1 MLEKICTNLKT
12 SKRLKELGFE
22 AETNFLYTPTEITA
36 SKDKKLELQYWATT
50 EYIVWKKDS
59 LIPAYTL
66 EQILNELPRKIASE
80 EKDSYRYLIM
90 ETVNSF
96 FFNCLKGRIPV
107 DIHYLKNIRGGHAF
121 YYANSDYDDNSDY
134 KHCNISNNTN
144 KATTAAKLWIKLKED
159 EII

>member
-36 SKDKKLELQYWATT
+36 SEDKKLELQHWAAT

-66 EQILNELPRKIASE
+66 EQILSELPDIIE
-80 EKDSYRYLIM
+80 
-90 ETVNSF
+90 VNNSIYH
-96 FFNCLKGRIPV
+96 LMIS
-107 DIHYLKNIRGGHAF
+107 KNSI
-121 YYANSDYDDNSDY
+121 YYFSHSKLEVFANYQE
-134 KHCNISNNTN
+134 NNLSSSS
-144 KATTAAKLWIKLKED
+144 AKLWIKLKED
-159 EII
+159 KII

>member
-50 EYIVWKKDS
+50 ECIVWKKDS

-66 EQILNELPRKIASE
+66 EQIINELPR
-80 EKDSYRYLIM
+80 
-90 ETVNSF
+90 
-96 FFNCLKGRIPV
+96 
-107 DIHYLKNIRGGHAF
+107 NIVI
-121 YYANSDYDDNSDY
+121 SQIVYDLSIDHHDFGYHNTLFKKTYIQFS
-134 KHCNISNNTN
+134 KQNNL
-144 KATTAAKLWIKLKED
+144 ATTAAKLWIKLKED
-159 EII
+159 KII